1 MKSITFCLF
10 TGMAILFLQGC
21 NEDKVKEVSKNGS
34 IETSIQVDHL
44 NDSLDI
50 LISTNKIWA
59 HNALVKTTV
68 HRDTIPGLGITSQ
81 EAENDNGETKNVFL
95 KKDYE
100 LYITVK

>member
-1 MKSITFCLF
+1 MKKISLYFLLPL
-10 TGMAILFLQGC
+10 AIIAFQAC
-21 NEDKVKEVSKNGS
+21 NEDKVNEVKKNGA

-44 NDSLDI
+44 NDTLDV

-59 HNALVKTTV
+59 HNVLVKTTI
-68 HRDTIPGLGITSQ
+68 HRDTVPGLGIATE
-81 EAENDNGETKNVFL
+81 EAENDEGETKNVTL

>member
-1 MKSITFCLF
+1 MKKVSI
-10 TGMAILFLQGC
+10 IFLLPLALLAFQAC
-21 NEDKVKEVSKNGS
+21 NEDKVNEVKKNGA

-50 LISTNKIWA
+50 LISTNKVWA
-59 HNALVKTTV
+59 HNVLVKTTI
-68 HRDTIPGLGITSQ
+68 HCDTIPGLGITSE
-81 EAENDNGETKNVFL
+81 EAENDQGETKSVFL

>member
-1 MKSITFCLF
+1 MKKISLYFLLP
-10 TGMAILFLQGC
+10 MAILAFQSC
-21 NEDKVKEVSKNGS
+21 NEDKVNEVKKNGA

-50 LISTNKIWA
+50 LISTNKIWS
-59 HNALVKTTV
+59 HNILVKTTI
-68 HRDTIPGLGITSQ
+68 HCDTIPGLGIARE
-81 EAENDNGETKNVFL
+81 EAENEEGETKNVTL